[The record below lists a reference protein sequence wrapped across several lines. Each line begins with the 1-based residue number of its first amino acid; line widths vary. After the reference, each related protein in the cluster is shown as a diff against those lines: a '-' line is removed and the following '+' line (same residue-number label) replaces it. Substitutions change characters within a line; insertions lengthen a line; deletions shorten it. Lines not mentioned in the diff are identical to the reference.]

1 MPGIHGKLSGLLEL
15 INAECA
21 GRVRLAK
28 TGVNRATEAS
38 VASFALGSSFRLHLK
53 RYPQTCL
60 QSPRV
65 GDDSHLFEC
74 LKRICRIS
82 TTAEVAVQRDSV
94 YVIEQIESFDHGFNA
109 KPLIRLKCAAKSC
122 IHVEEIKAGSRV
134 ATDE

>member
-1 MPGIHGKLSGLLEL
+1 EPGSLLM
-15 INAECA
+15 NAECA

-28 TGVNRATEAS
+28 TGGNRATEAS
-38 VASFALGSSFRLHLK
+38 LASFALGSFRLHPK
-53 RYPQTCL
+53 GYPQTYL

-65 GDDSHLFEC
+65 GNGSHLFEC

-94 YVIEQIESFDHGFNA
+94 YMIEQIESFEHGFNA
-109 KPLIRLKCAAKSC
+109 KPLIRLKCTAKSC